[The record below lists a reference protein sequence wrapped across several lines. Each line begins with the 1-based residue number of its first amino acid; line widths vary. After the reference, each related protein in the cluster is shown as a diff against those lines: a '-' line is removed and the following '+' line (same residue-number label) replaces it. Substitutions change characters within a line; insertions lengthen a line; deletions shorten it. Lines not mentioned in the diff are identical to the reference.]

1 MAGYRGHL
9 AGGVAAAAGCVILVG
24 VLPYR
29 QLAEY
34 SSLLH
39 GWQLL
44 AGVFIV
50 AMLFALFPDID
61 IKSKGQMIFYWSV
74 FLIDVLLIWGKQ
86 IHAAAYLGLIAMLP
100 LLSRHRGWTH
110 SIVAALLVPAPILV
124 IPYLYDSR
132 ALAIGVIF
140 YGAAV
145 VGYLS
150 HIILDGELPGRLKK
164 LM

>member
-9 AGGVAAAAGCVILVG
+9 AGGIIAAAICTVAVG
-24 VLPYR
+24 MLPYD

-34 SSLLH
+34 STLLH
-39 GWQLL
+39 GWQVL

-61 IKSKGQMIFYWSV
+61 IKSKGQMLFYWGL
-74 FLIDVLLIWGKQ
+74 FILDLLLVWNRQVI
-86 IHAAAYLGLIAMLP
+86 AAAYLGLVAMLP
-100 LLSRHRGWTH
+100 LLSKHRGWTH
-110 SIVAALLVPAPILV
+110 SIIAAFVVPAPIALL
-124 IPYLYDSR
+124 PYLYDGKMVPVSI
-132 ALAIGVIF
+132 LL

-150 HIILDGELPGRLKK
+150 HIALDGELTKRLRR
-164 LM
+164 LL